1 MPAMMLPKLD
11 KALRLMV
18 ELERRPASSFAL
30 ARQLGTSRATVMRLI
45 DSLRELGCRV
55 DAERDEAGEW
65 AYYLSDWGVFR
76 PERVRQ
82 WAKDQGPVAP
92 TAPQGLLRTT
102 GE

>member
-1 MPAMMLPKLD
+1 MIRMMLPKLD

-18 ELERRPASSFAL
+18 ELERRPASSYAL

-45 DSLRELGCRV
+45 DSLRELGCQV

-92 TAPQGLLRTT
+92 TGPGGVPT
-102 GE
+102 